1 MKPLLSVTDLRIEA
15 AGTRLVDGISFD
27 LFPGEVFAL
36 VGESGSGKSLTS
48 LAVMRLLADAL
59 QITGGDVR
67 LGTDSLFALTETQM
81 NGIRGRRIA
90 MVFQEPQSSL
100 NPVHTIGQQIGEVL
114 KLHRGQAKRQD
125 IVQLL
130 SEVGIPDPGDRVD
143 WYPHQLSGG
152 QKQRVMIAM
161 ALACEPDVLIAD
173 EPTTALDVT
182 IQKQILDLMNTL
194 RKSRD
199 LAILLITT
207 ILWLTYRNAWGIIVP
222 QIAILLALL

>member
-143 WYPHQLSGG
+143 
-152 QKQRVMIAM
+152 
-161 ALACEPDVLIAD
+161 
-173 EPTTALDVT
+173 
-182 IQKQILDLMNTL
+182 
-194 RKSRD
+194 
-199 LAILLITT
+199 
-207 ILWLTYRNAWGIIVP
+207 
-222 QIAILLALL
+222 